1 MDKEKINKLSKT
13 ILDISIEIHK
23 QLGPGL
29 LESIYEICFCKE
41 LNLRNIK
48 FKRQVEIPVYYK
60 GEKLSTSFR
69 IDILVENEIII
80 ELKAIENILP
90 VHKSQ
95 LLTYLKLTKKRLGL
109 LINFNVPYMVEGFHR
124 IVNKL

>member
-13 ILDISIEIHK
+13 TLDISIEIHK

-29 LESIYEICFCKE
+29 LISIYEICFCKE

>member
-1 MDKEKINKLSKT
+1 LDKEKINKLSKT